1 MAPMLQ
7 EDIHTLRKWL
17 VVIGGILVLLPLGTT
32 YSYGNIVVYIVSY
45 IRYKGID
52 PHLTYQTVALIAA
65 AMKVGHGLSMPA
77 GGYLEKR
84 FGVRVATFIGAAVFN
99 LGVFASAWAVTVSF
113 YFLIF
118 TYGILFGVGCG
129 LAYTP
134 PLICVMKWMPNHKGM
149 VSGLTVAG
157 YGAGSLVFNL
167 VQTLFIN
174 PDNLKPDIRDNGQG
188 AEQWFYSQNEV
199 LDRVPFSFIQQGI
212 IFSIMHVIGIVLLGD
227 PPTIIKRSRRY
238 AIRRKQKPITEKS
251 GILMN
256 ERPLSSSDNDRDD
269 GGSATAEGATGD
281 LHHEQSSTGESAN
294 AGIEAG
300 TAIAEETDGDK
311 SHLENGASTSTSR
324 SPGESLGDLDRRWSG
339 KTLAPLEMLKDWSFW
354 HLASSFT
361 MNSFVILYITSL
373 YKAYGQT
380 FIPDDLFLAVA
391 GSCASVSNAVGRV
404 FWGHIA
410 DRFSFKVSFIT
421 LSAVMSV
428 FTFTFGLSFYGSKI
442 MFTIWL
448 VVIFFSIGGVFST
461 APTATSRAFGSEH
474 LGVNYGILFLLGSS
488 ISSIV
493 AAVTQQPILH
503 FMSWNVIFILTG
515 GFSTLGMIIAMFFNV
530 KTPDGVDI

>member
-1 MAPMLQ
+1 M
-7 EDIHTLRKWL
+7 
-17 VVIGGILVLLPLGTT
+17 
-32 YSYGNIVVYIVSY
+32 VVYIVSY

-52 PHLTYQTVALIAA
+52 PHLTYQTAALIVA
-65 AMKVGHGLSMPA
+65 AMKVGHGLSMSA

-84 FGVRVATFIGAAVFN
+84 LGVRLATFIGAVVFN
-99 LGVFASAWAVTVSF
+99 VGVFASAWAMTVSF
-113 YFLIF
+113 YFLLF
-118 TYGILFGVGCG
+118 TYGFLFGFGSG

-134 PLICVMKWMPNHKGM
+134 PLICVMKWMPNHKG
-149 VSGLTVAG
+149 VVNGLTVAG
-157 YGAGSLVFNL
+157 FGAGSLVFNL

-174 PDNLKPDIRDNGQG
+174 RDNLQPDIRDTEQG

-212 IFSIMHVIGIVLLGD
+212 IFSIMQIIGIVLLGD

-256 ERPLSSSDNDRDD
+256 ERPLSGSENDDD
-269 GGSATAEGATGD
+269 GSATAEGATGD
-281 LHHEQSSTGESAN
+281 VHHEQSSTGESAN
-294 AGIEAG
+294 TGIQAG

-311 SHLENGASTSTSR
+311 SHLDNGASTSTSR
-324 SPGESLGDLDRRWSG
+324 SSGESMGDLDRRWSG
-339 KTLAPLEMLKDWSFW
+339 KTLAPLEMLKDSSFW
-354 HLASSFT
+354 YLASSFC

-380 FIPDDLFLAVA
+380 FIRDDLFLAIA

-442 MFTIWL
+442 MFFIWL

-461 APTATSRAFGSEH
+461 APTATSR
-474 LGVNYGILFLLGSS
+474 
-488 ISSIV
+488 
-493 AAVTQQPILH
+493 
-503 FMSWNVIFILTG
+503 
-515 GFSTLGMIIAMFFNV
+515 
-530 KTPDGVDI
+530 